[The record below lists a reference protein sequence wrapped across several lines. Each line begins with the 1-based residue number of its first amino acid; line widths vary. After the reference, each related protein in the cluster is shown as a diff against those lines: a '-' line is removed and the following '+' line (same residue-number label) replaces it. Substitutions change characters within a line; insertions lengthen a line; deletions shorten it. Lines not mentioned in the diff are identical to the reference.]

1 MPLPTLS
8 SQFTL
13 INVSVHY
20 PLTPPFHREEESPL
34 EYHLTLE
41 QPVTVHLST
50 SSPTEAQPG
59 SPVRRKGSNVRQQSQ
74 KQPVFEFLKD
84 SHEDQAAN
92 LLKMCRR

>member
-59 SPVRRKGSNVRQQSQ
+59 SPGRGRDPMAGNRERDMVRSTY
-74 KQPVFEFLKD
+74 
-84 SHEDQAAN
+84 
-92 LLKMCRR
+92 